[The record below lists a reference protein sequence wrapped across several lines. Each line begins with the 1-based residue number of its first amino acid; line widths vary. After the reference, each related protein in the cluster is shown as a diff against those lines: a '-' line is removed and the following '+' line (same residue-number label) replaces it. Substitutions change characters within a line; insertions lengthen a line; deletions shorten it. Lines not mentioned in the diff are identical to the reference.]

1 MRDVGAPEFLSVS
14 LRTEILSEAVKRSAD
29 LLTLIELGEQEVTAE
44 LTTAPASEWR
54 IKVMIREMV
63 RESVATMLARLEAPF
78 DAEESRAYLADC
90 KEKRR
95 GVDTA
100 LRLRDWPAAVDLG
113 ASAASLVGLGE
124 EALTAPATA
133 RELLIKTR
141 SLLDLALRVEDSCD
155 DPLSAGSHLLE
166 NVGIAPERKSLLPP
180 MTIVEAIDK
189 AAEEAPPDVETKIR
203 AVGTLALS
211 FFGDV
216 PVSILSHDQCV
227 NFLKFVWGMPKNW
240 GQLHGKNCFDRIG
253 KGCDPRQIKREA
265 DEKDE
270 ALISETM
277 ADPTLSVPE
286 RRLRLVQKLRPRLT
300 DGYLFVQRDM
310 FNRIVRAALGSAA
323 AGRDVD
329 DENRVVP
336 SHKQLRGKLNKWH
349 KEAKTECG
357 LLKRISRPKRRRS
370 WAIEHLVR
378 LFLSPIYTGTSSPK
392 QRWRKATSQKRQVI
406 RDALYWVPLFMV
418 CLGVRPEEILQLKL
432 GNVRFRDRVLC
443 IFLGDDLDEDLKSE
457 QSRRVLPIPQLILD
471 LGFREWVVA
480 KITAG
485 ETWAFPEIEPSE
497 ADGRRSHNFGKRM
510 RTLLG
515 HLELRFDDEDI
526 YAMRRTLS
534 SKLLA
539 LKVDTGIRQR
549 ILGHLEGT
557 TVDRHY
563 SDDGLQDLKDILD
576 GVDYGLTV
584 GRVRT
589 FGFPII
595 LGCSTPVLPSID
607 VFVFLT
613 ADGEVSA
620 LRLCDPETDET
631 IFGARIEDKPA
642 PKDEEA
648 KRLPL
653 MATREIAT
661 QVLALQME
669 YSFTLPTCETST
681 CGFEHLLIHGD
692 LPTPEAPEEHVG
704 AAARTDTE
712 RVDQERT
719 KGYRSSKASAETYEP
734 TGSECDLQVGDTA
747 ICVFPLKR
755 QSREN
760 GKPRPGL
767 VVAVRKL
774 GQRRYLDI
782 AQGSPVEGI
791 RPAPHKLVLTSSG
804 ELDAALLSRP
814 TFFDLR
820 RRILVADDD
829 VSRVHRGLG
838 SLTGSARKRLGESMV
853 FVGDVVPNPVSEQ
866 SAARAGVQVERRV
879 RKILRNP
886 AR

>member
-1 MRDVGAPEFLSVS
+1 M
-14 LRTEILSEAVKRSAD
+14 
-29 LLTLIELGEQEVTAE
+29 TAE

-78 DAEESRAYLADC
+78 DAAESRAYLAKC
-90 KEKRR
+90 EEKRQ

-100 LRLRDWPAAVDLG
+100 LRLRDWPSAANLG

-124 EALTAPATA
+124 DALAAPAIA
-133 RELLIKTR
+133 REVLIKTR
-141 SLLDLALRVEDSCD
+141 SLLDLALQVEDSCD
-155 DPLSAGSHLLE
+155 DPLTAGSHLLE
-166 NVGIAPERKSLLPP
+166 NVGLAPKRKSLLPP
-180 MTIVEAIDK
+180 MTMVEAIEK

-216 PVSILSHDQCV
+216 PISILSHEQCV

-240 GQLHGKNCFDRIG
+240 GQLHGKNRFERIG
-253 KGCDPRQIKREA
+253 KGCDPRQIKKEA
-265 DEKDE
+265 DEQDE
-270 ALISETM
+270 ALVAETV
-277 ADPTLSVPE
+277 ADQTLSAAE
-286 RRLRLVQKLRPRLT
+286 RRLRLVQELRPRLT

-310 FNRIVRAALGSAA
+310 FNRIVRAALGGAV

-357 LLKRISRPKRRRS
+357 LPKRISRPKRRRS

-392 QRWRKATSQKRQVI
+392 QRWRKATSQRRKVI
-406 RDALYWVPLFMV
+406 RDAFYWVPLFMV

-443 IFLGDDLDEDLKSE
+443 IFLGDDLDEDLKSD
-457 QSRRVLPIPQLILD
+457 QSRRVLPVPQLILD

-480 KITAG
+480 KITAK
-485 ETWAFPEIEPSE
+485 ETWAFPEIEPSQ

-515 HLELRFDDEDI
+515 HLELRFNDEDI

-563 SDDGLQDLKDILD
+563 SDDGLQDLKGILD

-584 GRVRT
+584 GRARP

-595 LGCSTPVLPSID
+595 LGCSTPVLPSSD
-607 VFVFLT
+607 VFVSL
-613 ADGEVSA
+613 AAEGEVSA

-631 IFGARIEDKPA
+631 VFGARLEAKPI
-642 PKDEEA
+642 PRDEEA
-648 KRLPL
+648 KQLPI
-653 MATREIAT
+653 MSAREIAT

-669 YSFTLPTCETST
+669 YSFSLPTCETST
-681 CGFEHLLIHGD
+681 SGFAHLLIHGD
-692 LPTPEAPEEHVG
+692 LPPAKAPEDHREE
-704 AAARTDTE
+704 AAEADTE
-712 RVDQERT
+712 RTEAEPTTDHRP
-719 KGYRSSKASAETYEP
+719 SKASVETDEP
-734 TGSECDLQVGDTA
+734 TGPEGDLHVGDTA

-755 QSREN
+755 RSKEN

-767 VVAVRKL
+767 VVATRTL

-782 AQGSPVEGI
+782 AQSSPVEGN
-791 RPAPHKLVLTSSG
+791 RPAPHELFLTSSG
-804 ELDAALLSRP
+804 ELDAAMLQCP
-814 TFFDLR
+814 TSFDLK
-820 RRILVADDD
+820 RRILVAEED

-838 SLTGSARKRLGESMV
+838 SLTGCARARLGESMV
-853 FVGDVVPNPVSEQ
+853 FVGDVPPHPVSEQ
-866 SAARAGVQVERRV
+866 SSARATVQVERRARKIV
-879 RKILRNP
+879 RKT
-886 AR
+886 AH